1 MKMTAEMIA
10 RIKNIVEDMDLAWN
24 YEYIGVRVQT
34 RAFEMGAI
42 SHLSHV
48 WDNGDDTGVELDGIS
63 TCKVDRLGRTEYYG
77 DHVAII
83 CGNEADYGE
92 DDGELVIRDAE
103 VVAIIC

>member
-1 MKMTAEMIA
+1 MKMTAEMIQQ
-10 RIKNIVEDMDLAWN
+10 IKNTVEDLDLAWN

-34 RAFEMGAI
+34 RAFELGEI

-48 WDNGDDTGVELDGIS
+48 WDNGDDTGVELEGIS
-63 TCKVDRLGRTEYYG
+63 TCKVDRLGHTEYYG

-103 VVAIIC
+103 VAAIIC

>member
-1 MKMTAEMIA
+1 MKMNAEMIEN
-10 RIKNIVEDMDLAWN
+10 IKKIAEEMDLSWD
-24 YEYIGVRVQT
+24 YEFVGVRVQEQK
-34 RAFEMGAI
+34 FELGAI
-42 SHLSHV
+42 EHLSHV

-92 DDGELVIRDAE
+92 DDGELVIRDAK